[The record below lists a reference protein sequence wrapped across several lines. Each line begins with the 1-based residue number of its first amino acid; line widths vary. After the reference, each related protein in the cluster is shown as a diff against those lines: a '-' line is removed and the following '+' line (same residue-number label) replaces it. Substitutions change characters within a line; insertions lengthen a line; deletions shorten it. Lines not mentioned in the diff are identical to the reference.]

1 MMKDWF
7 SKLDTTRRA
16 FIGLSAFYILF
27 VGYKF
32 LSYYL
37 PTSKAVEV
45 ASSGQADVADLYKN
59 DPSLFFTILNLDAF
73 EAKTAF
79 YQSLLLWG
87 VLAIVVIGFFLF
99 FKFRRNA

>member
-1 MMKDWF
+1 MMKEWF

-16 FIGLSAFYILF
+16 FIGLSAFYVLF

-37 PTSKAVEV
+37 PTRKAVEI
-45 ASSGQADVADLYKN
+45 AESGQADVADLYKN
-59 DPSLFFTILNLDAF
+59 DPSLFYTIANLSAF

-79 YQSLLLWG
+79 YQSLLIWG
-87 VLAIVVIGFFLF
+87 VVAIGIISFFLF
-99 FKFRRNA
+99 FKSRRNA